1 MIVSIGMLAWNEEA
15 GIAETIRSLFRQ
27 TVFLSKNASLVEC
40 WELQVVPNGC
50 SDGTVRVAQEAI
62 AECQAALNITN
73 IQSSVIELKE
83 AGKSNAWNHFIHNL
97 SRKDAD
103 FILMVDSDIEFDHP
117 DTILNTIKELDG
129 NPSAY
134 VVVDLPLKD
143 IVKKQ
148 KKSLIERISLSA
160 SDERFKGPVGIAG
173 SFYCA
178 RSEILRAIWMP
189 AGLPG
194 EDGFLKAMIVT
205 DLFRSEVDM
214 CRLVRAQNASHFY
227 EAESTI
233 LGIFR
238 HELRLVIGTA
248 LNCYF
253 TWDFLKFAT
262 DPKGP
267 GAGILIRDCL
277 EENPNWYKDYI
288 TNEIRNRGFWVLPR
302 GMLFRRFSALSR
314 SNALQR
320 ISKFPFALVAF
331 VFDVLVF
338 MAANRRLKRGEGIG
352 FW

>member
-1 MIVSIGMLAWNEEA
+1 
-15 GIAETIRSLFRQ
+15 
-27 TVFLSKNASLVEC
+27 
-40 WELQVVPNGC
+40 
-50 SDGTVRVAQEAI
+50 
-62 AECQAALNITN
+62 
-73 IQSSVIELKE
+73 
-83 AGKSNAWNHFIHNL
+83 
-97 SRKDAD
+97 
-103 FILMVDSDIEFDHP
+103 MVDSDIEFDHP